1 MTQLTPSVTNPT
13 ISDIYEKIQSGRLN
27 LQPDFQRRFVW
38 TPEHQEEFIGTI
50 LKGFPFPEIYVCTG
64 EYDFENMRTSQKVID
79 GQQRLTTI
87 RNYISGDYEFS
98 FRELKPF
105 DQLSQSEKKDFM
117 SYQLVMRDIGDVDD
131 SVVKEIFRR
140 INLTKFKLE
149 DIEIHNAIYDGE
161 FIQVAKKLLNNLNG
175 NLLKEKVFHESEL
188 TRMADLYFILQVM
201 STVENDGYYNADR
214 ELENNISK
222 YNNKYEN
229 SQKMFELIMKAFNLI
244 EGLNLDDD
252 SIWLRK
258 SNFFTLLVEIIFYF
272 KSYGDSIEF
281 NIKDRLLE
289 FESNILSN
297 KGNKENDFGQ
307 YYSFMYTGT
316 NSRKARVVRGE
327 FFRKYILK

>member
-131 SVVKEIFRR
+131 SVVK
-140 INLTKFKLE
+140 
-149 DIEIHNAIYDGE
+149 E

>member
-98 FRELKPF
+98 FKELKPF
-105 DQLSQSEKKDFM
+105 ECLSQDEKKAFM
-117 SYQLVMRDIGDVDD
+117 SYQLVMRDIGDVDEAI
-131 SVVKEIFRR
+131 VKEIFRR
-140 INLTKFKLE
+140 INRTKFKLE
-149 DIEIHNAIYDGE
+149 DIEIHNAVYDGE
-161 FIQVAKKLLNNLNG
+161 FIQVAKRVLKNIDG
-175 NLLKEKVFHESEL
+175 DLLKVFRESEL

-201 STVENDGYYNADR
+201 STIENEGYYNSDK
-214 ELENNISK
+214 ELENNISQ
-222 YNNKYEN
+222 YNDEYYN
-229 SQKMFELIMKAFNLI
+229 SSYMFDLIMKAFSVLKN
-244 EGLNLDDD
+244 LNLDDD
-252 SIWLRK
+252 SIWFRK
-258 SNFFTLLVEIIFYF
+258 SNFFTLLVELISYL
-272 KSYGDSIEF
+272 KSNGDLSGF
-281 NIKDRLLE
+281 DIKERLIE

-297 KGNKENDFGQ
+297 KGNKDNDFGK
-307 YYSFMYTGT
+307 YYSVMYTGT

-327 FFRKYILK
+327 FFRKYIVK